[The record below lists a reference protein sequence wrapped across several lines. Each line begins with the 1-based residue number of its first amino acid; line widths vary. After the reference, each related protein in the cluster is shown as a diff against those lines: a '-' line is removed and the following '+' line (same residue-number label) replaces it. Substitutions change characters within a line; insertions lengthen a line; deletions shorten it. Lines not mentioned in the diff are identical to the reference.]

1 MGCDAGV
8 HVEQM
13 GCDAGVHAGQ
23 MGCGASFASSD
34 VQNESRSFCATQKLF
49 LCGS

>member
-1 MGCDAGV
+1 
-8 HVEQM
+8 M

-23 MGCGASFASSD
+23 MGCDTGVHVGQMGCDASFASSD
-34 VQNESRSFCATQKLF
+34 VQNESRSFCATRKHF